1 MSGKQAQGGMC
12 ISVEGQ
18 NRKDSGLALAPAA
31 PEAGIVLKYAGTAVL
46 ALFLASVDAVAEDAR
61 EIVVM
66 GWLEGVFLKPWNLRL
81 TAKLDTGAKTSS
93 LNAENIQRFQR
104 EGSEWVRFAV
114 SDDDDTAPLII
125 ERPLARTVYIKEHRK
140 DASRRE
146 VVTLDICK
154 NGRTYAT
161 EFTLVDRSNFNYPV
175 LLGRSFLKSVALVD
189 ASQTFRFRSEDDPC
203 AAGVTVTGALPA
215 ERPE

>member
-1 MSGKQAQGGMC
+1 MLKQGGLSC
-12 ISVEGQ
+12 LAGFF
-18 NRKDSGLALAPAA
+18 LALGSAC
-31 PEAGIVLKYAGTAVL
+31 VL
-46 ALFLASVDAVAEDAR
+46 AAEVN

-93 LNAENIQRFQR
+93 LNAENIQRFNR
-104 EGSEWVRFAV
+104 DGNEWVRFSV
-114 SDDDDTAPLII
+114 SEDDDAPPLVI
-125 ERPLARTVYIKEHRK
+125 ERPLVRTVYIKEHRK
-140 DASRRE
+140 DASKRE
-146 VVTLDICK
+146 VVSLAICK
-154 NGRTYAT
+154 NGRTYET

-189 ASQTFRFRSEDDPC
+189 PSQTFRFRSEDDPC
-203 AAGVTVTGALPA
+203 GAGVSILGSVPV